1 MRRILIFWL
10 IVFSFRWVS
19 SLTAQTEPELVL
31 PIGHTAELNSTRFSP
46 CGSFIVTSSEDNTA
60 AIWDSNTGK
69 LIKILKGHAHPVD
82 DAIYF
87 PNGKYILTVSYNEIR
102 VWDAETGLCIRKLIV
117 EIDYRF
123 QFVEISPD
131 NSKIYAI
138 SDKGRLTIWETTKW
152 IKILEKDPAEPAD
165 NGNQEFIIPEYGHV
179 IIVGSAFD
187 AKSSRIICPDIGDSL
202 VNVIKLSVKA
212 PFERKICLNH
222 KEKVNTACFSP
233 NGSNILTSSLDNI
246 IRIWD
251 SNSGTIISSFE
262 MEGNVKSVMYGCDG
276 SQLLAISDNN
286 RVQILNSYNG
296 KLLFTL
302 QGHWAIFS
310 PDGSTIFLLNGNS
323 AELWDSR
330 SGKRLHEFGCSI
342 YHNNQSA
349 SFSPNSMK
357 VAIIQTSVEKVSIK
371 YDGCGFE
378 NNYDLSSFS
387 IEKDGASIYSCVTG
401 EFMTELDGLTIGV
414 DGLNINEGMI
424 TSNMNY
430 KSIAWDIKTGVPED
444 DYEKFKASFE
454 REMNRMT
461 AGEELNR
468 MIGSNNYR
476 VLHSETIFVGN
487 VEQKF
492 HIVSIDSSRI
502 VSFFSNGRLLCE
514 LSLMA
519 SCSEISYCFDISPD
533 GLRVLSKSCDGIL
546 MLDSESGEVLHTF
559 NGDWGKFSNDGL
571 KVICFQMNSIRIFE
585 MESGTLLNVIPFE
598 SGLEGVWFSPNGHHL
613 MTASWGEDAIQMWSI
628 DSGAKTLE
636 VDSVIT
642 FENSLVFSLDGRLL
656 LIPSFDGTARI
667 YDVFNGQEVQVLSG
681 HRWVNSAIFS
691 PDGKYILT
699 TGRDHK
705 TILWDAAT
713 GKSLYTR
720 LQFEGKDWLVYDEH
734 YRFDGT
740 QGAIDQLYFVCGLE
754 VVELNQ
760 VKDSLRV
767 HNLVQRI
774 MNGEN
779 LDHITK
785 LSDLNICGVTPIV
798 EPMQVMNLGNLGY
811 RIIPRTGGVGDVEVY
826 INGVVRYSTN
836 ARELKRKNKEYTL
849 IVEEELL
856 NRYRIAGEELRVKV
870 IAKTANNSISSRG
883 VLIEIEEQEGEGIR
897 KPSLHAVMIG
907 IDDYVDEALDLNY
920 AAKDANDLQMVLKR
934 AAQNF
939 FMIDDTNRVFFYNLT
954 RDKSG
959 NLHGKTPDRGNLLS
973 TLDTIRMNS
982 KPEDIFLL
990 FFAGHGEIVDK
1001 DQLLLL
1007 TAEARPGKFEGIRMR
1022 ELLEQ
1027 MNRIPAGKRV
1037 LILDACHSG
1046 AAINNLDMSYYTGK
1060 RDVGEAERQSQR
1072 LKELDKLASKSGF
1085 AIITA
1090 SSSDQKALELPQYE
1104 HGLMTYAL
1112 LSSMLHNSKALDEQ
1126 SNLQLEKWLLA
1137 TEEELRKLNTDQ
1149 RAERVVPVNFTL
1161 GKVDDVVRNAI
1172 QLREIPTLH
1181 IKNVMNTDLVMDDL
1195 NIEGRL
1201 SAYFAVRERGGDKG
1215 LLFSD
1220 GERSNASNVN
1230 ILYFRDGSTLNF
1242 KVTLLKNNQLQYQ
1255 FTQSSAE
1262 EQLDAAILELA
1273 LRIEAALH

>member
-1 MRRILIFWL
+1 MRFYS
-10 IVFSFRWVS
+10 V
-19 SLTAQTEPELVL
+19 LTGSKLREL
-31 PIGHTAELNSTRFSP
+31 R
-46 CGSFIVTSSEDNTA
+46 ED
-60 AIWDSNTGK
+60 
-69 LIKILKGHAHPVD
+69 
-82 DAIYF
+82 
-87 PNGKYILTVSYNEIR
+87 
-102 VWDAETGLCIRKLIV
+102 
-117 EIDYRF
+117 
-123 QFVEISPD
+123 
-131 NSKIYAI
+131 
-138 SDKGRLTIWETTKW
+138 
-152 IKILEKDPAEPAD
+152 
-165 NGNQEFIIPEYGHV
+165 
-179 IIVGSAFD
+179 
-187 AKSSRIICPDIGDSL
+187 
-202 VNVIKLSVKA
+202 
-212 PFERKICLNH
+212 
-222 KEKVNTACFSP
+222 
-233 NGSNILTSSLDNI
+233 
-246 IRIWD
+246 
-251 SNSGTIISSFE
+251 
-262 MEGNVKSVMYGCDG
+262 
-276 SQLLAISDNN
+276 
-286 RVQILNSYNG
+286 
-296 KLLFTL
+296 
-302 QGHWAIFS
+302 
-310 PDGSTIFLLNGNS
+310 
-323 AELWDSR
+323 
-330 SGKRLHEFGCSI
+330 SI
-342 YHNNQSA
+342 YYS
-349 SFSPNSMK
+349 SVTFS
-357 VAIIQTSVEKVSIK
+357 
-371 YDGCGFE
+371 
-378 NNYDLSSFS
+378 
-387 IEKDGASIYSCVTG
+387 
-401 EFMTELDGLTIGV
+401 
-414 DGLNINEGMI
+414 
-424 TSNMNY
+424 
-430 KSIAWDIKTGVPED
+430 
-444 DYEKFKASFE
+444 
-454 REMNRMT
+454 R
-461 AGEELNR
+461 
-468 MIGSNNYR
+468 
-476 VLHSETIFVGN
+476 
-487 VEQKF
+487 
-492 HIVSIDSSRI
+492 
-502 VSFFSNGRLLCE
+502 
-514 LSLMA
+514 
-519 SCSEISYCFDISPD
+519 
-533 GLRVLSKSCDGIL
+533 
-546 MLDSESGEVLHTF
+546 
-559 NGDWGKFSNDGL
+559 
-571 KVICFQMNSIRIFE
+571 
-585 MESGTLLNVIPFE
+585 
-598 SGLEGVWFSPNGHHL
+598 
-613 MTASWGEDAIQMWSI
+613 
-628 DSGAKTLE
+628 
-636 VDSVIT
+636 
-642 FENSLVFSLDGRLL
+642 DGRLIL
-656 LIPSFDGTARI
+656 ATTGD
-667 YDVFNGQEVQVLSG
+667 YDVFVYDVGTGRKIEVLSG
-681 HRWVNSAIFS
+681 HTRRISSAVFS
-691 PDGKYILT
+691 PDNRQIIS
-699 TGRDHK
+699 TGDDHK
-705 TILWDAAT
+705 TIVWDVSS
-713 GKSLYTR
+713 GEPLYTR
-720 LQFEGKDWLVYDEH
+720 IQMSDGNWLVHDEH

-740 QGAIDQLYFVCGLE
+740 PGAIDQLYFVCGLE

-767 HNLVQRI
+767 HNLAQRI

-798 EPMQVMNLGNLGY
+798 EPIQDMNLGNLGY

-836 ARELKRKNKEYTL
+836 ARELKRENKEYIL

-920 AAKDANDLQMVLKR
+920 AAKDANDLQLVLKR

-959 NLHGKTPDRGNLLS
+959 NLQGKTPDKGNLLS

-1112 LSSMLHNSKALDEQ
+1112 LSSMLHNPNALDEQ

-1137 TEEELRKLNTDQ
+1137 TEEEVRKLNTDQ
-1149 RAERVVPVNFTL
+1149 RAERLVPINFTL

-1172 QLREIPTLH
+1172 QLREIPTLY
-1181 IKNVMNTDLVMDDL
+1181 IKNVMNSDLAMDDL

-1201 SAYFAVRERGGDKG
+1201 SVYFSARERGGDKG

-1220 GERSNASNVN
+1220 RERSNASTLN
-1230 ILYFRDGSTLNF
+1230 ILYSRDGSTLNF
-1242 KVTLLKNNQLQYQ
+1242 KVTLLKNNQLQHQ